1 MFSDVRR
8 LVISALF
15 IVVAV
20 YPDFAHA
27 ETHEFFKGKTVRIV
41 VGFTAGGAFDV
52 YSRTIARHMGQYIAG
67 NPTIIVENMP
77 GAGGLVAANH
87 IYKAA
92 TPDGLS
98 IGNFIGGLFVGQV
111 LGRPGIEFD
120 ALKFEYLGSPMRE
133 NTVCVTTKASSI
145 TTIEKWR
152 TANVPVKVGATA
164 PGASTHD
171 SAAVLKAALD
181 LPIQIVS
188 GYKGAPEIRLAM
200 QNGELDGT
208 CTSWES
214 IRVTSRD
221 EIQSGDAVVVLQITP
236 NVHPELPNVPAA
248 IKLAKT
254 ERSRQL
260 IQAGIHDVSTVV
272 RPYVVPPGTP
282 KTRVQI
288 LRKAFSDTLQNP
300 KFLADAKKSNLDLEP
315 ISGEELEKTVA
326 KLFKISPSVR
336 EDLSK
341 ALLAK

>member
-1 MFSDVRR
+1 MSRVIRSLIV
-8 LVISALF
+8 LVILA
-15 IVVAV
+15 VAA
-20 YPDFAHA
+20 YANLAYA
-27 ETHEFFKGKTVRIV
+27 ETHDFYKGKTIRMV

-52 YSRTIARHMGQYIAG
+52 YSRTIARYMGQHLPG
-67 NPTIIVENMP
+67 NPTIIVENMA
-77 GAGGLVAANH
+77 GAGSLVAANY

-92 TPDGLS
+92 NPDGLS

-133 NTVCVTTKASSI
+133 NTVCVTTKASGV
-145 TTIEKWR
+145 TGIENWR
-152 TANVPVKVGATA
+152 NAKVPVKLGATA

-181 LPIQIVS
+181 LPAQIVS

-200 QNGELDGT
+200 QSGELDGT

-214 IRVTSRD
+214 IRITSRS
-221 EIQSGDAVVVLQITP
+221 EIQSGDAVVLLQITP
-236 NVHPELPNVPAA
+236 NVHPELPNVPLA
-248 IKLAKT
+248 IKVAKT

-260 IQAGIHDVSTVV
+260 IQAGIHDVSLIV

-282 KTRVQI
+282 KPRVQL
-288 LRKAFSDTLQNP
+288 LRKAFMDTLQDP

-315 ISGEELEKTVA
+315 ILGEDLEKTVS
-326 KLFKISPSVR
+326 KMFKVSPTVKD
-336 EDLSK
+336 ELSK
-341 ALLAK
+341 ALLVK

>member
-1 MFSDVRR
+1 MFTDVLR
-8 LVISALF
+8 LI
-15 IVVAV
+15 VAV
-20 YPDFAHA
+20 ILTVAVHASFASADTHDFY
-27 ETHEFFKGKTVRIV
+27 KGKTIRIV

-52 YSRTIARHMGQYIAG
+52 YSRTIARYMGQHIPGA
-67 NPTIIVENMP
+67 PTIIVENMA
-77 GAGGLVAANH
+77 GAGSLVAANH
-87 IYKAA
+87 LYKAA
-92 TPDGLS
+92 NPDGLS
-98 IGNFIGGLFVGQV
+98 IGNIIGGLFVGQV

-133 NTVCVTTKASSI
+133 NTVCVTTKGSGI
-145 TTIEKWR
+145 TNVENWR
-152 TANVPVKVGATA
+152 KAKVAVKLGATA

-181 LPIQIVS
+181 LPAQIVS

-214 IRVTSRD
+214 IRVTSRN

-236 NVHPELPNVPAA
+236 KAHPELPNVPLATE
-248 IKLAKT
+248 LAKT

-260 IQAGIHDVSTVV
+260 IQAGIHDVSLIV

-282 KTRVQI
+282 KTRVQL
-288 LRKAFSDTLQNP
+288 LRKAFVDTLQDP
-300 KFLADAKKSNLDLEP
+300 GFLADAKKSNLDLEP

-326 KLFKISPSVR
+326 KLFKVSPAVK
-336 EDLSK
+336 EELSK

>member
-1 MFSDVRR
+1 MFRDVRT
-8 LVISALF
+8 L
-15 IVVAV
+15 IVSIILTVAM
-20 YPDFAHA
+20 DANFAYA
-27 ETHEFFKGKTVRIV
+27 ETHDFYKGKTIRIV

-52 YSRTIARHMGQYIAG
+52 YSRTIARHMGQYIPG
-67 NPTIIVENMP
+67 SPTIIVENMT
-77 GAGGLVAANH
+77 GAGSLVAANH

-92 TPDGLS
+92 HPDGLS

-133 NTVCVTTKASSI
+133 NTVCVTTKASGI
-145 TTIEKWR
+145 TTVENWR
-152 TANVPVKVGATA
+152 KAKVPVKLGATA
-164 PGASTHD
+164 PGATTHD

-181 LPIQIVS
+181 LPTQIVS

-214 IRVTSRD
+214 IRVTSRN

-236 NVHPELPNVPAA
+236 NVHPELPNVPLA
-248 IKLAKT
+248 IEFAKT

-260 IQAGIHDVSTVV
+260 IQAGIHDVSIIV

-282 KTRVQI
+282 KARVQL
-288 LRKAFSDTLQNP
+288 LRKALVQTLQDP
-300 KFLADAKKSNLDLEP
+300 KFLADAKKSNLDLEL

-326 KLFKISPSVR
+326 KLFKISSTVR
-336 EDLSK
+336 DELSK

>member
-1 MFSDVRR
+1 MFRDVRT
-8 LVISALF
+8 L
-15 IVVAV
+15 IVSIILTVAM
-20 YPDFAHA
+20 DANFAYA
-27 ETHEFFKGKTVRIV
+27 ETHDFYKGKTIRIV

-52 YSRTIARHMGQYIAG
+52 YSRTIARHMGQYIPG
-67 NPTIIVENMP
+67 SPTIIVENMT
-77 GAGGLVAANH
+77 GAGSLIAANH

-92 TPDGLS
+92 NPDGLS

-133 NTVCVTTKASSI
+133 NTVCVTTKASGI
-145 TTIEKWR
+145 TTVENWR
-152 TANVPVKVGATA
+152 KAKVPVKLGATA

-181 LPIQIVS
+181 LPTQIVS

-200 QNGELDGT
+200 QSGELDGT

-214 IRVTSRD
+214 IRVTSRN

-236 NVHPELPNVPAA
+236 NVHPELPNVPLA
-248 IKLAKT
+248 IEFAKT

-260 IQAGIHDVSTVV
+260 IQAGIHDVSIIV

-282 KTRVQI
+282 KARVQL
-288 LRKAFSDTLQNP
+288 LRKALVQTLQDP

-315 ISGEELEKTVA
+315 ILGEELEKTVA
-326 KLFKISPSVR
+326 KLFKISSTVR
-336 EDLSK
+336 DELSK

>member
-1 MFSDVRR
+1 MIWVFIIVT
-8 LVISALF
+8 VHANSAT
-15 IVVAV
+15 
-20 YPDFAHA
+20 A
-27 ETHEFFKGKTVRIV
+27 ETHEFFKGKTIRIV

-52 YSRTIARHMGQYIAG
+52 YSRTIARHMGQYIPG
-67 NPTIIVENMP
+67 NPTIIVDNMP
-77 GAGGLVAANH
+77 GAGSLLAANH

-92 TPDGLS
+92 APDGLS
-98 IGNFIGGLFVGQV
+98 VGNFIGGLFVGQI

-133 NTVCVTTKASSI
+133 NTVCVTTKASGVTS
-145 TTIEKWR
+145 IEKWR
-152 TANVPVKVGATA
+152 TANVPVKLGATA

-171 SAAVLKAALD
+171 SAAVLKAALE

-214 IRVTSRD
+214 IRVTSRK
-221 EIQSGDAVVVLQITP
+221 EIESGDAVVVMQITP
-236 NVHPELPNVPAA
+236 TVHSELPNVPVA
-248 IKLAKT
+248 IKLATT

-260 IQAGIHDVSTVV
+260 IQAGIHDVSTIV
-272 RPYVVPPGTP
+272 RPYVVPPRTP
-282 KTRVQI
+282 KTRVQL
-288 LRKAFSDTLQNP
+288 LRKAFADTLQNP

-315 ISGEELEKTVA
+315 ILGEDLEKTVA
-326 KLFKISPSVR
+326 KLFKISPAVKN
-336 EDLSK
+336 DLSK